1 MLISLSSGDFDIVAS
16 GQAFLFA
23 KDKDFRIDIKEG
35 EEFTFSITLNFSE
48 NESGTEDIQVRTNG
62 NEIILTCLNF
72 KNTGT
77 GVSEPVKVAT
87 LDGRD
92 LYFTFWSYL
101 EGKKSRSVRYT
112 FFSEKL

>member
-1 MLISLSSGDFDIVAS
+1 MLISLSSGNFDIVAS

-48 NESGTEDIQVRTNG
+48 NESGKEDIQVRTNG

-77 GVSEPVKVAT
+77 GALEP
-87 LDGRD
+87 GRD

-101 EGKKSRSVRYT
+101 EGKKSRSVKYT
-112 FFSEKL
+112 FFYEK